1 MKRLMSTASLLS
13 AMGVIF
19 AIHVAADDTP
29 RSRVQYTLALDHQI
43 QKRVDLPGTV
53 EAPKSSLVASEVEGA
68 VRKLHAREGQFVK
81 RGAPLVSLKAEHLEF
96 ELQAARASHREAEAR
111 FARAERNLDRSQ
123 DLFEGDVLSR
133 QQLDDSRYELDAWR
147 AKIDQLG
154 AEIRR
159 IELDIDAGETRTREF
174 LGKNPNGKIPAL
186 ELASGDVLCESNAI
200 LFFIAAGTALL
211 PQDNLERA
219 RVLQWMFFEQYSH
232 EPYIAVS
239 RYALKHLEP
248 SEDRRAL
255 VESKREPG
263 YKALGVMES
272 HLAGRSFFVDQVFTI
287 ADIALYAYTHV
298 AHEGEFDLAD
308 FAATRA
314 WLARISSQP
323 GHIPITQ
330 A

>member
-1 MKRLMSTASLLS
+1 VRAGITA
-13 AMGVIF
+13 GER
-19 AIHVAADDTP
+19 D
-29 RSRVQYTLALDHQI
+29 
-43 QKRVDLPGTV
+43 
-53 EAPKSSLVASEVEGA
+53 EGA
-68 VRKLHAREGQFVK
+68 RHQSGKLSGDSSKLKLYDYLDSGNAYKVR
-81 RGAPLVSLKAEHLEF
+81 LVLAHLNVPF
-96 ELQAARASHREAEAR
+96 E
-111 FARAERNLDRSQ
+111 
-123 DLFEGDVLSR
+123 
-133 QQLDDSRYELDAWR
+133 
-147 AKIDQLG
+147 
-154 AEIRR
+154 R

-200 LFFIAAGTALL
+200 LFFLAAGTALL
-211 PQDNLERA
+211 PQGNLERA

-248 SEDRRAL
+248 GEERRAL

-308 FAATRA
+308 FPAIRA

-323 GHIPITQ
+323 GHIPITH